1 MNKLDDLYN
10 FIDFAKGNR
19 KYPENTANGL
29 KSALKIFEK
38 DLNIDELNSVDLI
51 EENIEEIFIGVVNRN
66 KDKSIGSLNT
76 YKARVLKVINDYQ
89 RYGINPSK
97 IQGWTVKPQKIPNQ
111 TKNLPALLR
120 KALQAGDNPDKN
132 EDSTQIA
139 SSEHINTPVHK
150 IEVCLKDN
158 LKATIIIPKNIN
170 IKEAEMIKKIIDSM
184 IID

>member
-1 MNKLDDLYN
+1 MNKFTDLYD

-38 DLNIDELNSVDLI
+38 ELNIDELNSVDLI
-51 EENIEEIFIGVVNRN
+51 EENIEEIFVGAVNNN

-97 IQGWTVKPQKIPNQ
+97 IQGWITKIHKAPTPKLVKKDTPDRSGDKI
-111 TKNLPALLR
+111 
-120 KALQAGDNPDKN
+120 
-132 EDSTQIA
+132 QIA
-139 SSEHINTPVHK
+139 LSNHINTPVHK
-150 IEVCLKDN
+150 IELVLRNDIKSVLIVPKDITQ
-158 LKATIIIPKNIN
+158 KEVKMFKNIL
-170 IKEAEMIKKIIDSM
+170 DSLL
-184 IID
+184 IED